1 MGYPYRFVLTPG
13 QASDIPQAKPLLAG
27 ISFTFGIGDKGYDAD
42 WIVAMIEAQGG
53 VAVIPSKCNRKVQR
67 PIDWYLYKERNI
79 VERCFNRLKQFRRVA
94 TRFEKTARN
103 YLAMLTVASI
113 TLWLR

>member
-1 MGYPYRFVLTPG
+1 MPSAR
-13 QASDIPQAKPLLAG
+13 ALLAN
-27 ISFTFGIGDKGYDAD
+27 IPFAFVIADKGYDAD
-42 WIVAMIEAQGG
+42 WIVALVEAQGG
-53 VAVIPSKCNRKVQR
+53 VAIIPSKCNRKTQR
-67 PIDWYLYKERNI
+67 EIDTELYKERNI

-113 TLWLR
+113 ALWLR